1 MLGVREANFQILD
14 GDFVG
19 TIADGNVALVFK
31 QDAAIG
37 LDFFDEADA
46 KVKAIVV
53 LKGHQTCF
61 ALRGVGGNGH
71 HGAFRSEARD
81 SISSIDVFEIM
92 IHLKWPEV
100 G

>member
-19 TIADGNVALVFK
+19 TIADGDVALVFK

-53 LKGHQTCF
+53 LKRHQTCF
-61 ALRGVGGNGH
+61 ALRGGV
-71 HGAFRSEARD
+71 AMVIVEPLEVKRVTLSVQSMFLRS
-81 SISSIDVFEIM
+81 
-92 IHLKWPEV
+92 
-100 G
+100 

>member
-1 MLGVREANFQILD
+1 
-14 GDFVG
+14 
-19 TIADGNVALVFK
+19 
-31 QDAAIG
+31 
-37 LDFFDEADA
+37 
-46 KVKAIVV
+46 VKAIVV